1 MFLVT
6 TAIKQ
11 TFDKS
16 NKMLFLGEW
25 CFLYDYKD
33 EYLSLDYVTLKYHWS
48 DEKKIEKD
56 FLYLENI
63 YNEYLKLLT
72 QNLNKIHGIKMS
84 ERYWKIIIGPWLR
97 YFVDIVFDRYSS
109 LKLASKTYKIT
120 NTCILISENENLTPH
135 SMLDFNQKCSED
147 FWNHHIFSVI
157 IKNIKIPYFEKKY
170 ISIERKKE
178 KKKESYFKALYIKI
192 ESIFIKLNKKIY
204 IKASYFDT
212 ISLIKLYFKIRQ
224 FPILFGPK
232 IDFMSDQKFDKNIR
246 SEIKFQKSN
255 SEFKNILNQL
265 IIDQIPLSYI
275 ENFSDILLFNKK
287 HYPEKINKILTA
299 NSYAFDDPFKIWAA
313 NKTQEGSKL
322 IISQHGGNIGSA
334 FLAHYEDH
342 QINISDTYLSWGWSK
357 INFNN
362 IFPLPSSKLI
372 NITDKI
378 NFNING
384 KISWILVE
392 ERRYMNHSFS
402 LPFSSNV
409 LNYIDN
415 QKLLF
420 ENLSL
425 EVKDNLKIR
434 YPHAEWGW
442 SIKNRLVDIGV
453 DSSSSNEEY
462 YNSLNNSK
470 LVICTYNATTLLETM
485 SANIPTI
492 IFWNPKFNRLRK
504 EAKPFFDLLHKNE
517 ILFYDPVKCAEK
529 INSIHL
535 NPSEWWNSAEIQI
548 VVNTYLNKFA
558 SKDNNWLNQWAT
570 FLNK

>member
-11 TFDKS
+11 SFDKS

-33 EYLSLDYVTLKYHWS
+33 EYLSLDYDTLKYHWS

-72 QNLNKIHGIKMS
+72 QNLNKIHEINMS

-97 YFVDIVFDRYSS
+97 YFIDIVFDRYSS
-109 LKLASKTYKIT
+109 LKFASESYKIT
-120 NTCILISENENLTPH
+120 NTCILKSENANTTPH

-147 FWNHHIFSVI
+147 FWNHHIFSII
-157 IKNIKIPYFEKKY
+157 IKSIKIPYFEKKY
-170 ISIERKKE
+170 ILKNKKTVN
-178 KKKESYFKALYIKI
+178 KKESYFKVFYKKI

-212 ISLIKLYFKIRQ
+212 ISLMKLYFKIRQ
-224 FPILFGPK
+224 FPILFGPE
-232 IDFMSDQKFDKNIR
+232 IDLRFDNKFDKKIR
-246 SEIKFQKSN
+246 SEINFHNSS

-265 IIDQIPLSYI
+265 IPDQIPLSYI

-287 HYPEKINKILTA
+287 NYPKKIKKILTA
-299 NSYAFDDPFKIWAA
+299 NSYAFDDPFKIWTA
-313 NKTQEGSKL
+313 NKTQEGSEL

-342 QINISDTYLSWGWSK
+342 QINISDTYLSWGWNSANVK
-357 INFNN
+357 N
-362 IFPLPSSKLI
+362 IVPMPASKLVNI
-372 NITDKI
+372 NDKI
-378 NFNING
+378 NANKNG
-384 KISWILVE
+384 KIKWILVE

-409 LNYIDN
+409 LDYYNH
-415 QKLLF
+415 QKSLF
-420 ENLSL
+420 ENLSID
-425 EVKDNLKIR
+425 VKHNLKIR

-442 SIKNRLVDIGV
+442 SIKKRLVDIGAY
-453 DSSSSNEEY
+453 SQTFNEEY
-462 YNSLNNSK
+462 YDSLNDSK
-470 LVICTYNATTLLETM
+470 LVICTYNATTFLETM

-492 IFWNPKFNRLRK
+492 IFWNPKFNRVRK
-504 EAKPFFDLLHKNE
+504 EAKPYFDLLHKNG
-517 ILFYDPVKCAEK
+517 ILFYDPVECADK

-535 NPSEWWNSAEIQI
+535 VANDWWNSSEIQK
-548 VVNTYLNKFA
+548 VANTYLNKFA
-558 SKDNNWLNQWAT
+558 KKNNNWLNQWAT